1 MLAEVKLYM
10 WPSHLSKSCINVRTK
25 GRHLVRKVWLLIGI
39 RKKLKAKTEGKGQ
52 KKNKVKWDIKTVK
65 KVNELT

>member
-1 MLAEVKLYM
+1 MLADVKLYM
-10 WPSHLSKSCINVRTK
+10 NHLSRSCINVRTK

-52 KKNKVKWDIKTVK
+52 KKNKVKQDIKTVK

>member
-25 GRHLVRKVWLLIGI
+25 GRHLVRKV
-39 RKKLKAKTEGKGQ
+39 
-52 KKNKVKWDIKTVK
+52 
-65 KVNELT
+65 